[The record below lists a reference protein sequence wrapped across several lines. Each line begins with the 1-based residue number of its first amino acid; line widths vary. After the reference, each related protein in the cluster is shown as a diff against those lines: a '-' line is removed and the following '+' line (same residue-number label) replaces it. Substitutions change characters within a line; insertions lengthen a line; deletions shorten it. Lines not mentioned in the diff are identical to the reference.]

1 MTTNSCKCTTN
12 PLLKAAAGGRLRKK
26 LEGYLSSCRP
36 PPDADRKKDHGLFP
50 NLAGFCRFMGCGVG
64 AAEELRTSDPDAY
77 DLLCAVLEDEAL
89 NFSISPTVMSA
100 YLKQRLGYGEKPD
113 APASSAECGEMRLVF
128 EHDILEDGA

>member
-1 MTTNSCKCTTN
+1 
-12 PLLKAAAGGRLRKK
+12 
-26 LEGYLSSCRP
+26 
-36 PPDADRKKDHGLFP
+36 
-50 NLAGFCRFMGCGVG
+50 MGCGVG
-64 AAEELRTSDPDAY
+64 ASEELRTSAPDAY

-113 APASSAECGEMRLVF
+113 TPASSAECGEMRLVF